1 MDLAYFI
8 EIDSKLNVDL
18 NVKCETMTSSRKLE
32 ENLGDVQFGDEFLD
46 ATPKA
51 TSMKGKID
59 M

>member
-46 ATPKA
+46 ATTKA

>member
-8 EIDSKLNVDL
+8 EIDSKCRSKGKVWNY
-18 NVKCETMTSSRKLE
+18 KTSSRKLE
-32 ENLGDVQFGDEFLD
+32 ENLGDVQFGDEILD

-51 TSMKGKID
+51 TSMKEKID